1 MPLEAPGS
9 VAEIVKLLTSST
21 PRTPQVPKRLIC
33 AIDKCSVAD
42 FNPDMT
48 IKSLLPYFAPVGT
61 RYGDPVPAES
71 AIDEHHTKLAGGAV
85 TALGSIVRKY
95 DASTLWPNIVR
106 CLIACWPST
115 CMGLLFYSRAVL
127 RTEVSVAMLEVD
139 SPAHAFTAIVKP
151 LQMYTDFESLAA
163 LLRNTPEVT
172 GLIIRLWALEVR
184 NSFSM
189 QLQEMFPA
197 TSPPTTVHLLDIH
210 LLARRDSDSHDLLQI
225 FAMVSSLGNMP
236 IVGISLEHIRRN
248 SSELSRLSVL
258 SVVQNM
264 HASLRNLGCLHSTP
278 LHFLLLSQN
287 SVQVVTE
294 ALIRLTSGPSD
305 ATSADAT
312 ADCITQICE
321 YLQKYITSDGLTY
334 LNQSLEVGLLVGLMR
349 AHRWLDHKRS
359 AFDAFMGL
367 LVGHLPKYMI
377 YISVLRG
384 VHKSFNVAQQLGM
397 NALSDVCRQVWF
409 AFETYARLRL
419 KLATD
424 TELDVCSQA
433 SSMRFSGCGD
443 AVYCSR
449 ECQIAAWNAHSGVCG
464 AWASARQNGILP
476 DFATEEVRFAFR
488 VAQHD
493 FEEHKADFCAQWTEA
508 RSLPLTAGIDY
519 VFPHSVNIDASSIV
533 REQMSSDAAIYAV
546 LPQGMSG
553 KEYYMCDLGLTR
565 GTGTDEETIA
575 AVVQMVCAQPLP
587 AFFPIN

>member
-1 MPLEAPGS
+1 M
-9 VAEIVKLLTSST
+9 
-21 PRTPQVPKRLIC
+21 
-33 AIDKCSVAD
+33 
-42 FNPDMT
+42 
-48 IKSLLPYFAPVGT
+48 
-61 RYGDPVPAES
+61 
-71 AIDEHHTKLAGGAV
+71 
-85 TALGSIVRKY
+85 
-95 DASTLWPNIVR
+95 LWPNIVQ

-139 SPAHAFTAIVKP
+139 SPAHAFTAIVTL
-151 LQMYTDFESLAA
+151 LQMYTDVESLAA

-184 NSFSM
+184 HSFSM

-197 TSPPTTVHLLDIH
+197 VSPPTTVHLLDTH
-210 LLARRDSDSHDLLQI
+210 LLARRDSNSHDLLQI
-225 FAMVSSLGNMP
+225 FAMASSLGNIP
-236 IVGISLEHIRRN
+236 IVGIGLEHIRRH
-248 SSELSRLSVL
+248 SSELSRLPVL

-287 SVQVVTE
+287 SVHVVTE
-294 ALIRLTSGPSD
+294 ALIRLTLGLFD
-305 ATSADAT
+305 AASADAT

-321 YLQKYITSDGLTY
+321 YLQKYITSHGLTY

-349 AHRWLDHKRS
+349 AHPWLDHKKTTFV
-359 AFDAFMGL
+359 AFTDL
-367 LVGHLPKYMI
+367 LVGHMSKYLI
-377 YISVLRG
+377 YISVLRQ
-384 VHKSFNVAQQLGM
+384 VHKSFNAAQQLGKD
-397 NALSDVCRQVWF
+397 ALSDGCRKVWL
-409 AFETYARLRL
+409 AFETYARIRL

-424 TELDVCSQA
+424 TELDVVTCNNAECSQA
-433 SSMRFSGCGD
+433 SSMRCSGCGD

-449 ECQIAAWNAHSGVCG
+449 ECQIAAWNAHSGACR
-464 AWASARQNGILP
+464 ARASARQNGILP
-476 DFATEEVRFAFR
+476 DLAAEDVQFAFR

-493 FEEHKADFCAQWTEA
+493 FEEHKADICAHWTEA

-519 VFPHSVNIDASSIV
+519 SVFPHSVNIDASSIV

-575 AVVQMVCAQPLP
+575 AVVQMVGAQPVP
-587 AFFPIN
+587 AFLPIN